1 MESIITV
8 TEAGVLP
15 EFGAAK
21 SQAAPPAFI
30 ADTWKLTGLT
40 PSVLATEI
48 WR

>member
-1 MESIITV
+1 M
-8 TEAGVLP
+8 LP

-21 SQAAPPAFI
+21 SQAKVPVFI
-30 ADTWKLTGLT
+30 ADTWKLTALT